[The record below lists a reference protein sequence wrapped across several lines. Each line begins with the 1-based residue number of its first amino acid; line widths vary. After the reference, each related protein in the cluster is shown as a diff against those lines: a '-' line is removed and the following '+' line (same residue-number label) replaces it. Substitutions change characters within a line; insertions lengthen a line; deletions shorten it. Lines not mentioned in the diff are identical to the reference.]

1 MKKIIVRKPETLKT
15 TASFYF
21 AGCVMPPQGGLAP

>member
-15 TASFYF
+15 TAAFYGGI
-21 AGCVMPPQGGLAP
+21 GCGPIALD